1 MTRLMTTD
9 LFALAVTLQTIRR
22 RGDVCVGVL
31 GQDGQ
36 PLDLD
41 DAAQDWRAFVRLVTD
56 EILSNGGEST
66 TETADIALVRGTNS
80 YRQFVAGHPALVQ
93 QVNAVVTVRDSVVEE
108 VFDE

>member
-56 EILSNGGEST
+56 
-66 TETADIALVRGTNS
+66 
-80 YRQFVAGHPALVQ
+80 
-93 QVNAVVTVRDSVVEE
+93 
-108 VFDE
+108 